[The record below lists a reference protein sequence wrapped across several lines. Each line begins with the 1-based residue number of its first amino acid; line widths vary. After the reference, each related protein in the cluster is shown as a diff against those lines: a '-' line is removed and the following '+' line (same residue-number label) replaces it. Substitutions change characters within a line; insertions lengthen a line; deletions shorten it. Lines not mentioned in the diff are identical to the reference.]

1 MTTNLFVATEIIPMV
16 LQLQPAI
23 ALTEDQFYELCQ
35 LNRDFRIERNTM
47 GELVIMPPT
56 GSETDQHNFD
66 IIVQLGIWT
75 KQDGTGVGFGSSGGF
90 TLPNGAVRSP
100 DAAWIK
106 CDRWEA
112 IPAELRKK
120 FAPICPE
127 FVIELRSESDNL
139 RILQDKMQEYIDNGT
154 QLGWL
159 IDRKQRRVFIY
170 RPNIAVEELDN
181 PKTLDGETLLPGFVL
196 DLSQVW

>member
-1 MTTNLFVATEIIPMV
+1 MTTNLPVATEIIPVV

-23 ALTEDQFYELCQ
+23 ALTEDQFYEFCQ
-35 LNRDFRIERNTM
+35 LNRDFHIERNAV
-47 GELVIMPPT
+47 GELVIMSLT
-56 GSETDQHNFD
+56 DAETSQRNFE
-66 IIVQLGIWT
+66 IIGQLGIWT

-106 CDRWEA
+106 RDRWEA
-112 IPAELRKK
+112 IPPELRKK

-170 RPNIAVEELDN
+170 CPNIAVEVLDN
-181 PKTLDGETLLPGFVL
+181 PKILSGEPLLPGFVL

>member
-1 MTTNLFVATEIIPMV
+1 MMTNSAVAIEILPVV
-16 LQLQPAI
+16 LQLHPAI
-23 ALTEDQFYELCQ
+23 QMTDDQFYELCQ
-35 LNRDFRIERNTM
+35 LNRDFRIERNAF

-56 GSETDQHNFD
+56 GSETDERNFNL
-66 IIVQLGIWT
+66 IGQLWVWT

-106 CDRWEA
+106 STRWQA
-112 IPAELRKK
+112 IPVELRKK

-127 FVIELRSESDNL
+127 FVIELRSDSDSL
-139 RILQDKMQEYIDNGT
+139 QLLQDKMQEYIENGT

-159 IDRKQRRVFIY
+159 IDRKQRKVFIY
-170 RPNIAVEELDN
+170 RSGNIIEELDN
-181 PKTLDGETLLPGFVL
+181 PQTLSGESLLPGFVL
-196 DLSQVW
+196 DLSQIW

>member
-1 MTTNLFVATEIIPMV
+1 MTINLPIATEIIPIV

-23 ALTEDQFYELCQ
+23 ALTEDQFYEFCQ
-35 LNRDFRIERNTM
+35 LNSDFHIERNAA

-56 GSETDQHNFD
+56 GSETDERNFNL
-66 IIVQLGIWT
+66 VGQLWVWT
-75 KQDGTGVGFGSSGGF
+75 KQDSTGVGFGSSGGF

-106 CDRWEA
+106 RDRWEA

-127 FVIELRSESDNL
+127 FVIELRSETDNL

-170 RPNIAVEELDN
+170 RPNIAVEILDN
-181 PKTLDGETLLPGFVL
+181 PRRLCDEQLLHDFIL